1 MNELALFA
9 GAGGGIL
16 GGKLI
21 GWRTVCAVEWEPY
34 PASVLCARQ
43 NEGIFPSFP
52 IWDDVQT
59 FDGKPWEGI
68 VDVVSGGFPCQDIS
82 SAGKGA
88 GIDGER
94 SGMWREMARIIHEV
108 RPRFVFVENSPMLT
122 SRGLGTVLGDLAK
135 MGFDAKWGVL
145 GANAVGAPH
154 QRERIWIYG
163 SHSSSQRW
171 NNRIADWQERQLLR
185 DKNWDASESKSER
198 EGWFSWVGQV
208 SSDVANAQELFSYG
222 GNDNARICME
232 REAQSE
238 FGNDCGSRSISNAD
252 STQLKRVCITE
263 RVQQKDANIGDPC
276 WWKTEPNVGRMAD
289 GVAAGVDRLKA
300 IGNGQVPLCAA
311 TAWRILSNT

>member
-16 GGKLI
+16 GGKLL

-43 NEGIFPSFP
+43 NDGFLPPFP

-59 FDGKPWEGI
+59 FDGKPWRGI

-82 SAGKGA
+82 AAGKGA
-88 GIDGER
+88 GIDGVR

-122 SRGLGTVLGDLAK
+122 SRGLGRVLGDLAS
-135 MGFDAKWGVL
+135 MGFDARWGVL

-154 QRERIWIYG
+154 QRERIWICG
-163 SHSSSQRW
+163 SHPSGERW
-171 NNRIADWQERQLLR
+171 NDRISDWKKRQLLR
-185 DKNWDASESKSER
+185 DKNWNASESKSER

-208 SSDVANAQELFSYG
+208 SANVANT
-222 GNDNARICME
+222 NI
-232 REAQSE
+232 
-238 FGNDCGSRSISNAD
+238 
-252 STQLKRVCITE
+252 TQCQRNQCTE
-263 RVQQKDANIGDPC
+263 RIQKKYPDFGSAS
-276 WWKTEPNVGRMAD
+276 WWETEPNVGRMAN
-289 GVAAGVDRLKA
+289 GVAVGVDRLKA

-311 TAWRILSNT
+311 TAWRILSEQI